1 MRLLLLALLG
11 PAGLAT
17 SSSFSG
23 YKVYRTGVLDAAT
36 TALLDDLQSET
47 PGLDFWKEPAPGRR
61 ADIMAPPHLQEQL
74 LDFLGKH
81 GVSYEVMIH
90 DVQRWVY

>member
-11 PAGLAT
+11 PAGLAA

-36 TALLDDLQSET
+36 ADLLVDLQAET
-47 PGLDFWKEPAPGRR
+47 HGLDFWKEPVSGTQ

-74 LDFLGKH
+74 LDLLGQN
-81 GVSYEVMIH
+81 GVSYEVIIE
-90 DVQRWVY
+90 DVQR